1 MFSLQDMAIEAH
13 MEVVG
18 KVMIDGILEVIE
30 AIMANS
36 MMTQVEIAS
45 GHEVHLAD
53 HIVINLHY
61 VQAVRIENPSL
72 MTLFKKMLPLQVC
85 RYTYIC
91 KNSILYV

>member
-1 MFSLQDMAIEAH
+1 MVIEAH
-13 MEVVG
+13 MELVG

-36 MMTQVEIAS
+36 MMTQVEIVS

-53 HIVINLHY
+53 HILINLQY
-61 VQAVRIENPSL
+61 VEVVRIENPSM

-85 RYTYIC
+85 RYTCIKIPY
-91 KNSILYV
+91 YVNIYV